1 MNKKEEE
8 EEEEEEEQA
17 VSSSVG
23 LLLSME
29 EGFGKLKSRIPSKV
43 KQRLTAGGC
52 FSYHGLDL
60 FVQSVIDDWRLGGS
74 ASPRVRVDAGGM

>member
-1 MNKKEEE
+1 LFGLGQLLNKKEEEE

-43 KQRLTAGGC
+43 C
-52 FSYHGLDL
+52 
-60 FVQSVIDDWRLGGS
+60 
-74 ASPRVRVDAGGM
+74 

>member
-1 MNKKEEE
+1 LFGLGQLLNKKEEE
-8 EEEEEEEQA
+8 EEEEEEEEQEA

-43 KQRLTAGGC
+43 
-52 FSYHGLDL
+52 
-60 FVQSVIDDWRLGGS
+60 
-74 ASPRVRVDAGGM
+74 